1 MSAVHIP
8 ASLRNDAA
16 GRSTVTARGA
26 TVAEAMETV
35 ATDYPSLRS
44 RLFNEA
50 GALQAYVAVFVNSCD
65 IRSLDG
71 LDTALREHDE
81 IHIIGA
87 IAGG

>member
-8 ASLRNDAA
+8 ASLRSDAA

-26 TVAEAMETV
+26 TVGEAMETV
-35 ATDYPSLRS
+35 ATEYPGLRR
-44 RLFNEA
+44 RLFNDA
-50 GALQAYVAVFVNSCD
+50 GRLQAYVAIFVNSCD

-71 LDTALREHDE
+71 VDTPLREHDE
-81 IHIIGA
+81 VHIIGA